1 MSAFVLLLMVLTR
14 IPQSPGF
21 FLPADFR
28 SITHQL
34 WELACLRSHQLG
46 LYWNRVDCIA
56 SKPAPT
62 SECLRNPSQREQ
74 TLEVLGSL
82 LGETLVGLTAQ
93 HGQKLSYFTYVLW
106 QVRFAAI
113 GDRGQVR

>member
-1 MSAFVLLLMVLTR
+1 MCAFVLLLMVLTR

-21 FLPADFR
+21 FCLPTSCLTA
-28 SITHQL
+28 QL
-34 WELACLRSHQLG
+34 WELACLRMHQLG
-46 LYWNRVDCIA
+46 LYWNRVACIA

-62 SECLRNPSQREQ
+62 SECLRHPSQREQ
-74 TLEVLGSL
+74 TLEVLSSL